1 MGFGMQFRI
10 FGFWRLFAA
19 FLVMSY
25 HYAHYAPEN
34 APAIIARFERMMP
47 LLDMF
52 FMISGFLIYQ
62 RYHDR
67 IDTPKAYGAY
77 LIKRLARLYPLHLMT
92 TGFFVLVGLAVS
104 FGLVHSMGAAGGM
117 SRYDWSQLPENL
129 FLIQAWGFS
138 QDLTF
143 NYVSWS
149 LSAEW
154 FCYLALPVI
163 IFAARR
169 GGLAG
174 LFVLLGAVVFTLE
187 WLTAHGV
194 MPFESWMKA
203 STWGAYRAFADF
215 IIGAIICVFFMRST
229 LMLRSSAPAW
239 VVIVGAVVG
248 MHLGV
253 PPYLS
258 LAFIALALFL
268 AAVSER
274 NAPESYAR
282 YDFLAPIANVSFGI
296 YLWHPVME
304 ALFLSFLWRRYV
316 EPSGLIGFVPYLLI
330 PMSLTVLIS
339 LLSYR
344 LAERPANNAI
354 LKAAGFKRQGPSTAI
369 QAAE

>member
-1 MGFGMQFRI
+1 MQFRL

-34 APAIIARFERMMP
+34 ARAIVLWFERMMP

-52 FMISGFLIYQ
+52 FMISGFLIFQ

-67 IDTPKAYGAY
+67 ITSPKAFGSY

-104 FGLVHSMGAAGGM
+104 LGLVHSLGAEGGA
-117 SRYDWSQLPENL
+117 SRYDWAQLPSNL
-129 FLIQAWGFS
+129 LLLQAWGVA
-138 QDLTF
+138 QDHTF

-154 FCYLALPVI
+154 FCYLLLPVI
-163 IFAARR
+163 IFAAHK
-169 GGLAG
+169 GGLPG
-174 LFVLLGAVVFTLE
+174 LFGLLAIVLFILE
-187 WLTAHGV
+187 WMVADGI
-194 MPFESWMKA
+194 MPFTSWMKA

-215 IIGAIICVFFMRST
+215 IMGSIVCLIFMRST
-229 LMLRSSAPAW
+229 LSLKSSLPAW
-239 VVIVGAVVG
+239 VVIIGAVVG

-268 AAVSER
+268 AAISER
-274 NAPESYAR
+274 NAPETYA
-282 YDFLAPIANVSFGI
+282 DLDWLAPVANVSFGI

-304 ALFLSFLWRRYV
+304 AIFLSFLWRRLF
-316 EPSGLIGFVPYLLI
+316 EPSGQIDFGPYLLI
-330 PMSLTVLIS
+330 PMAATVIVSLV
-339 LLSYR
+339 SYR
-344 LAERPANNAI
+344 IVERPANNAI
-354 LKAAGFKRQGPSTAI
+354 LSWAGFKRDKPLPSA
-369 QAAE
+369 QPAE